1 MLNGVPYARKIFV
14 HVFILASSTD
24 VKRCKLDMFSP
35 LLFLFYLFMIL
46 LTYKYIYLSYL
57 VLVLGSTNCFVVLFE
72 MANKTSFFFVI
83 QKRTRNRKIKEEFM
97 YSLDVYSEFMAR
109 N

>member
-72 MANKTSFFFVI
+72 MANKTFFFCNTE
-83 QKRTRNRKIKEEFM
+83 KDPE
-97 YSLDVYSEFMAR
+97 S
-109 N
+109 